1 MTNSIRIKKSPNCV
15 SGFNLKK
22 KMMLFCVLFSLSQVD
37 GYAVSSKRTTTS
49 QNVQQQKSI
58 TGQVNDE
65 NGLPLPGVT
74 ILEKGTKNA
83 VLTDFDGKFSLKTEN
98 ENAILVFSFLGYT
111 NTEVSIKGKAAVNV
125 KMQKATTSLDEV
137 VVVGYGKMK
146 KKDLTGAIVQVAPER
161 LANQNPQTVQDI
173 LRGTPGLNVGYDPSA
188 KGGGRMQIRGQGS
201 VYDPRKE
208 GVHSSPLI
216 ILDGMQFYGELSEIN
231 PDDIGQFD
239 I

>member
-83 VLTDFDGKFSLKTEN
+83 VLTDFDGKFSLKN
-98 ENAILVFSFLGYT
+98 
-111 NTEVSIKGKAAVNV
+111 
-125 KMQKATTSLDEV
+125 
-137 VVVGYGKMK
+137 
-146 KKDLTGAIVQVAPER
+146 
-161 LANQNPQTVQDI
+161 
-173 LRGTPGLNVGYDPSA
+173 
-188 KGGGRMQIRGQGS
+188 
-201 VYDPRKE
+201 RK
-208 GVHSSPLI
+208 
-216 ILDGMQFYGELSEIN
+216 
-231 PDDIGQFD
+231 
-239 I
+239 